1 MANMTDKNVTTV
13 RKEDKTFIR
22 SLMSLSQEKKVLIQG
37 IIIGLELQEKQST
50 TVARQAVN
58 ALSYSRKEERKGH
71 SDITIK
77 L

>member
-22 SLMSLSQEKKVLIQG
+22 SLMSLSPEKKVLIQG

-50 TVARQAVN
+50 TVTR
-58 ALSYSRKEERKGH
+58 
-71 SDITIK
+71 
-77 L
+77 